1 MANYSYV
8 VDSNFTPF
16 TMQEMLVPFTAYK
29 DAFEKTE
36 EAYDT
41 LSQKADIFKSLSED
55 MPEGSKARAIY
66 EGYSKDLNAQA
77 EDLANNGLTR
87 NNRRA
92 LTSLK
97 RRYQGEIGRLAEA
110 KEALQ
115 EERKL
120 RRSLNAQD
128 PSRLYSTDNLNLDSF
143 LDGNTPNL
151 YSISGNDLY
160 AKGAQAAKS
169 FSSRLFNT
177 REGGKTLGGYYL
189 DWITTN
195 GTSPES
201 IEAFSKNVSAI
212 PELAESLDR
221 ILATSGAAKNLSG
234 YNLETAR
241 QNIINGMIDGAV
253 YQEQHSPQRNLGVL
267 TAAEQANK
275 DMAEWNA
282 GVKKDENGNYVGDPN
297 NINYQIKQIEKDKAD
312 AEFNSVYERDGDN
325 GWKYKDSYIQAVRD
339 MKGKKKGNS
348 STGSSVTDD
357 DTDGSEQNKKQA
369 ALLKADKNTL
379 GNNNG
384 FTITTNSNK
393 YAYRYVGAITSH
405 RKGGNVQWYKG
416 KLGEDNPAHN
426 GLIGLGM
433 FSSSNVENG
442 LGNLTAE
449 SAEDGMSVMSVNEI
463 NSEFNPE
470 THPEKVNL
478 LYDLIYDALP
488 KNTINEAK
496 EALINAGKNAS
507 KENIIAVVN
516 PEFEVIKVPNEGNKN
531 NPSGRASYLVALP
544 Q

>member
-267 TAAEQANK
+267 TAAEQSQADLSRRGQDIQLATYGMNYDDKTKTVHYDVNK
-275 DMAEWNA
+275 DPRVEQAKALAEA
-282 GVKKDENGNYVGDPN
+282 KKNGKGSNSDSKYSTQAKNRIKIVWNGNTPVD
-297 NINYQIKQIEKDKAD
+297 
-312 AEFNSVYERDGDN
+312 
-325 GWKYKDSYIQAVRD
+325 
-339 MKGKKKGNS
+339 
-348 STGSSVTDD
+348 STGNPPTSLSAQELKKAYYDDVTY
-357 DTDGSEQNKKQA
+357 T
-369 ALLKADKNTL
+369 
-379 GNNNG
+379 
-384 FTITTNSNK
+384 
-393 YAYRYVGAITSH
+393 
-405 RKGGNVQWYKG
+405 
-416 KLGEDNPAHN
+416 
-426 GLIGLGM
+426 
-433 FSSSNVENG
+433 
-442 LGNLTAE
+442 
-449 SAEDGMSVMSVNEI
+449 EI
-463 NSEFNPE
+463 PND
-470 THPEKVNL
+470 EKEHTGQ
-478 LYDLIYDALP
+478 IQEYDALP
-488 KNTINEAK
+488 QFVKNKVDKIVGKGDINNYYYYYQPFKSGIVDDDETEVEIVPKDIVKNTDDD
-496 EALINAGKNAS
+496 S
-507 KENIIAVVN
+507 
-516 PEFEVIKVPNEGNKN
+516 EVSPG
-531 NPSGRASYLVALP
+531 LH
-544 Q
+544 